1 MQLNDASETNEN
13 VNKIT
18 KYEKMF
24 KVRKILTAP
33 STTSEHGTLCF
44 VGDVYLEEKVRVNF
58 SISNVRSQS

>member
-33 STTSEHGTLCF
+33 TLLNTELF
-44 VGDVYLEEKVRVNF
+44 VLVMSIFEKMEKVRVNF
-58 SISNVRSQS
+58 SNYFQR